1 MAHSTGRLKRVVP
14 LRRTISH
21 SQHEAGVFKGEVIAR
36 RDSKRYGVQR
46 AWGGKA
52 SKNVSEG
59 VQSVE
64 SRTDLLRLFAETPDG
79 VWISAP
85 SGETLFWNRAAE
97 AIMGYS
103 AQEVVGRMCCDIFD
117 GRDTN
122 GNRICIWPC
131 SIKMGCGEE
140 LLQHFEMATQTKT
153 GKRQRIDIS
162 CIAVPSD
169 ASPFPTIIHLFRD
182 VTAAH
187 QLQVLVRQQLIQAH
201 LGTSEKGPLPVCEL
215 SKRELQVVN
224 LLRAGATTAAIVKQ
238 LFISQ
243 DTVRSQMQNIF
254 GKLKVHTR
262 LEVVTFLN
270 RIAPRRSTIRAEGVA
285 GPAPEATKEAD
296 NGGESCKQND

>member
-1 MAHSTGRLKRVVP
+1 MAP
-14 LRRTISH
+14 IRRTVR
-21 SQHEAGVFKGEVIAR
+21 QHEDRVFKGEVIVR
-36 RDSKRYGVQR
+36 RDDEGYGDR
-46 AWGGKA
+46 PAPGGKA
-52 SKNVSEG
+52 SRSGPEG
-59 VQSVE
+59 AQSVE
-64 SRTDLLRLFAETPDG
+64 SRQDLFRLFAETADG

-85 SGETLFWNRAAE
+85 SGETLFWNRSAE

-131 SIKMGCGEE
+131 SIKMRCGEE

-153 GKRQRIDIS
+153 GKPLRIDIS

-169 ASPFPTIIHLFRD
+169 DGQLPTIIHLFRD

-187 QLQVLVRQQLIQAH
+187 QLQVLVRQQLIQ
-201 LGTSEKGPLPVCEL
+201 GQLPTHEEATPPVREL

-224 LLRAGATTAAIVKQ
+224 LLRAGVTTAAIAKQ

-243 DTVRSQMQNIF
+243 DTVRSHMQRIF
-254 GKLKVHTR
+254 SKLKVHSR
-262 LEVVTFLN
+262 LEVVTYLN
-270 RIAPRRSTIRAEGVA
+270 QIARRGSTIRAGGATGQV
-285 GPAPEATKEAD
+285 PETTKEAAKAA
-296 NGGESCKQND
+296 ESHERND

>member
-1 MAHSTGRLKRVVP
+1 MAHSTGRPKRVVP
-14 LRRTISH
+14 LRRTIS
-21 SQHEAGVFKGEVIAR
+21 QHEDGVFKGEAIAR
-36 RDSKRYGVQR
+36 RDSKRYGNQR
-46 AWGGKA
+46 APVEKA
-52 SKNVSEG
+52 SKNVPEG
-59 VQSVE
+59 VQPVE
-64 SRTDLLRLFAETPDG
+64 SRTDFFRLFAETADG

-131 SIKMGCGEE
+131 SIKMRCGEE

-153 GKRQRIDIS
+153 GKPLRIDIS

-169 ASPFPTIIHLFRD
+169 DGQFPTIIHLFRD

-201 LGTSEKGPLPVCEL
+201 LGMSEKGQPPVCEL

-224 LLRAGATTAAIVKQ
+224 LLRAGATTAAIAKQ

-243 DTVRSQMQNIF
+243 DTVRSHMQNIF

-262 LEVVTFLN
+262 LEVVTYLN
-270 RIAPRRSTIRAEGVA
+270 QIAPRRSTIREEGVA

-296 NGGESCKQND
+296 NAGESRKQND